1 MTIFSLVRLLV
12 LFLAALATG
21 ALMVNWIGLARA
33 MARLSSP
40 TYVEFH
46 QATNDTFDPYMPIVV
61 VGAALGGIV
70 LAALPPGLTS
80 LSGRLALLGAF
91 CYAAILVISL
101 ATGVRMNRQIA
112 GWPIA
117 HPPENWMKVRARWIR
132 FHILRTLV
140 SVPALLSYLA
150 SVMLLSGGTNS

>member
-1 MTIFSLVRLLV
+1 MTIFSLAQILV
-12 LFLAALATG
+12 LFVAALATG
-21 ALMVNWIGLARA
+21 ALMVNWIGLTRA

-40 TYVEFH
+40 AYVEFH
-46 QATNDTFDPYMPIVV
+46 QATNDTFVPYMPIVV

-70 LAALPPGLTS
+70 LAALPPGSTTVS
-80 LSGRLALLGAF
+80 SHLALLGAF
-91 CYAAILVISL
+91 CYAAIVPITL
-101 ATGVRMNRQIA
+101 ATDARMNKQIA
-112 GWPIA
+112 GWTIA
-117 HPPENWMKVRARWIR
+117 RPPENWTKVRARWIR

>member
-1 MTIFSLVRLLV
+1 MTIFSLVRIFI

-33 MARLSSP
+33 MVRLSSP

-46 QATNDTFDPYMPIVV
+46 QATNATFQPYMPVIVA
-61 VGAALGGIV
+61 GAAVGGVV

-80 LSGRLALLGAF
+80 VSGSLALFGVF
-91 CYAAILVISL
+91 CYAAVVVISL
-101 ATGVRMNRQIA
+101 ATDVRINNQVAR
-112 GWPIA
+112 WPIA
-117 HPPENWMKVRARWIR
+117 HPPENWMEVRARWIR